1 MRMTERTGTVFSG
14 FSANTQGMIWM
25 ILSGMGFVLAHVVVR
40 HFSFQLHPFVVTFFI
55 MLFGAFVVL
64 PSFAR
69 HGLAPLRTARL
80 KLHIT
85 RSVCIAIA
93 VVSMYYAL
101 STTPIA
107 LVTALSFL
115 VPIFS
120 TLLAWPLLGEKLR
133 LRRFLA
139 IVVGF
144 GGSMIILRPGFAD
157 VGLGQILVII
167 SAVFFSL
174 SVLLIR
180 KLGRTDSSITI
191 TSYTVILTTSLSL
204 LPALFFWEWP
214 NWGQLAFLAPGGI
227 AAAIGV
233 LLLSNALRLAA
244 TNVVMPLDYM
254 RLLWASLLG
263 FLFFSEIPDLFTW
276 VGAAVILASAT
287 YIGYRESVQRKL
299 VS

>member
-1 MRMTERTGTVFSG
+1 MTERTGSVFSG
-14 FSANTQGMIWM
+14 FSANTRGMIWM
-25 ILSGMGFVLAHVVVR
+25 ILSGIGFVLAHTVVR
-40 HFSFQLHPFVVTFFI
+40 HLSFQLHPFVVTFFI
-55 MLFGAFVVL
+55 MLFGAFVIL
-64 PSFAR
+64 PSFVK
-69 HGLAPLRTARL
+69 HGLAPLRTERLMLHVARS
-80 KLHIT
+80 I
-85 RSVCIAIA
+85 CISIA
-93 VVSMYYAL
+93 VVTMYYAL

-139 IVVGF
+139 IIVGF

-167 SAVFFSL
+167 AAVFFSL

-180 KLGRTDSSITI
+180 MLGRTDSSITI
-191 TSYTVILTTSLSL
+191 TSYTVILSTSLSL

-214 NWGQLAFLAPGGI
+214 NWGQLVFLASGGI
-227 AAAIGV
+227 AAALGI

-263 FLFFSEIPDLFTW
+263 FLFFSEIADLFTW
-276 VGAAVILASAT
+276 AGAAVILASAT
-287 YIGYRESVQRKL
+287 YIGYRESMQRKL
-299 VS
+299 NS

>member
-1 MRMTERTGTVFSG
+1 MIKRTAILLNGL
-14 FSANTQGMIWM
+14 SANTQGMIWM
-25 ILSGMGFVLAHVVVR
+25 ILSGMGFVLAHTVVR

-64 PSFAR
+64 PSFVKNGR
-69 HGLAPLRTARL
+69 RPLKTERF
-80 KLHIT
+80 KLHVA
-85 RSVCIAIA
+85 RSVCITIA
-93 VVSMYYAL
+93 VVTMYYAL
-101 STTPIA
+101 SITPIA

-120 TLLAWPLLGEKLR
+120 TILAWPLLGEKLR

-139 IVVGF
+139 IIFGF
-144 GGSMIILRPGFAD
+144 GGSIIILRPGFVD

-180 KLGRTDSSITI
+180 MLGRTDSSITI
-191 TSYTVILTTSLSL
+191 TSYTVILSASFSL

-214 NWGQLAFLAPGGI
+214 NWEQIMFLASGGI
-227 AAAIGV
+227 AAATGI
-233 LLLSNALRLAA
+233 LFLSHALRLAA

-263 FLFFSEIPDLFTW
+263 FVFFSEIPDVFTW
-276 VGAAVILASAT
+276 IGAAVILTSAT
-287 YIGYRESVQRKL
+287 YIGYRESNRYKL
-299 VS
+299 TF